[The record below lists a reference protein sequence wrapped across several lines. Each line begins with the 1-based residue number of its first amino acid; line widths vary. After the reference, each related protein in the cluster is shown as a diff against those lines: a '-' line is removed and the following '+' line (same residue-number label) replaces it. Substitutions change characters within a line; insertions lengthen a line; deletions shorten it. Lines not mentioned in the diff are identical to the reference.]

1 MPYECSNVCHIAQ
14 ACPMKLFQYLLGGYP
29 GRNVLLKKPEYIIS
43 MLYLHLQDRSSVV
56 EGALNTL
63 IYPG

>member
-1 MPYECSNVCHIAQ
+1 
-14 ACPMKLFQYLLGGYP
+14 MKLFQYLLGGYP

-43 MLYLHLQDRSSVV
+43 MLYLRLQDRSSVV